1 MKKRILSYFICL
13 GMMLSVPPTI
23 VLAIEEQGLDV
34 IVEKHGKCSW
44 EEGVLKIK
52 NLGEYTISGKS
63 EQNRIEICLDD
74 SEKDKKDSLIINI
87 SNLNISS
94 DLSPIYINNT
104 QGHEITINIIGIN
117 SLTSTSNAGIKKDI
131 NETLIIKGRGS
142 LDAYGGEIP
151 ANDHASGFAGIEG
164 SNITINCEPPE
175 DKNLYNIKS
184 TGNFLAAGIGGGY
197 HYGKSSDGENIRIIN
212 GKIIANGGSSGA
224 GIGGGYGGSG
234 NHIEIIN
241 GYIVATGGD
250 FGAGIGG
257 GDYGGAFNITIRNGT
272 IIAEGKGGSAGIG
285 SGSGS
290 NAYNNIQIFGGNI
303 KSTGSSFYFYSAPLG
318 GGAGI
323 GSGCIVEDDDNIS
336 GTERK
341 IIINGGNIK
350 AYGGAKAS
358 GIGGGGN
365 DIDFGL
371 DNIYVEINGGTIEA
385 SGGKGAAGIGGGNF
399 DFGNI
404 KITNGEITVT
414 NSDEKEGTGIGGGK
428 GANVEISAGKVLFK
442 NTRPINGTLKLSD
455 SCNIYRRISK
465 DSPEEKVSISGF
477 DFTALVAELKIVF
490 EPESEISDKNNDL
503 TGEHTPTNDSPN
515 NSVSVQSQTSNKTVE
530 SKITSSKVFKTGDN
544 RNFLPICGLVLTI
557 FLVCIDFIL
566 KRFLINN

>member
-131 NETLIIKGRGS
+131 NETLIIEGRGS

-151 ANDHASGFAGIEG
+151 ANGYASGFAGIEG

-184 TGNFLAAGIGGGY
+184 TGNFFAAGIGGGY
-197 HYGKSSDGENIRIIN
+197 HYGQSSDGENIRIIN
-212 GKIIANGGSSGA
+212 GKIIANGGSNGA

-241 GYIVATGGD
+241 GCIVATGGYL
-250 FGAGIGG
+250 GAGIGG
-257 GDYGGAFNITIRNGT
+257 GACGGAFDVTIGNGT

-303 KSTGSSFYFYSAPLG
+303 TSTGSTFPNIPSG

-350 AYGGAKAS
+350 AYGGAKSS
-358 GIGGGGN
+358 GIGGSGN
-365 DIDFGL
+365 DDHF
-371 DNIYVEINGGTIEA
+371 DSNNIYVEINGGNIEA
-385 SGGKGAAGIGGGNF
+385 CGDKGAASIGGGNC

-404 KITNGEITVT
+404 KITSGEITVT
-414 NSDEKEGTGIGGGK
+414 NSDEKEGIGIGGGK
-428 GANVEISAGKVLFK
+428 GANVEISGGKVLFK
-442 NTRPINGTLKLSD
+442 NTRPINGTIKLSD

-503 TGEHTPTNDSPN
+503 TWEHTPTNDSPN